1 MKRALT
7 MLIIGLLCFPTF
19 SIYVLGV
26 KAETGSWTTKA
37 PLPQSQALSG
47 TTVAAGKIYAIGG
60 QCKDISEPMWLDT
73 NYEYDPLYDSWVQRA
88 SMPTKRTTLTA
99 VSVDN
104 KIYAIGGAAS
114 ISGGAFSTNEEFDPL
129 SNSWTVKASMPTPRN
144 WITAAVVNN
153 KVYVI
158 GGTDNSGGVF
168 SMNEEYDPL
177 TDTWTAKSSI
187 PQGSMAYGIGVV
199 NDKIYVIGGW
209 THSGPIAMNQE
220 YDPQTNAWTMK
231 APMPTARD
239 GFAVAVVND
248 KIYAIGG
255 ATGNID
261 PWTNNVDVVE
271 EYDPA
276 TDTWRTVEAMPTSRS
291 LLSAAVVGDR
301 IYAIGGLQDTVYLD
315 TNEEFDIGTLRG
327 WELDFTEPTNHP
339 IVDFAVCNGSLY
351 AAADNRLYVRNGS
364 SWIAINTPTYVTSL
378 ESAPSPNRASPLA
391 EWNKTYGGTG
401 GEVARSIVLTTDGGY
416 AITGNTFSYGAGSSD
431 FWLVKTDS
439 VGNVQ
444 WNKTYG
450 GTGWDEAW
458 ALVQTTDGG
467 YAIVGY
473 TDSYGAGMN
482 DFWLVKTD
490 SNGNPQWNQTYGGM
504 YDEWARDLVQTGDG
518 GYALAGET
526 ESFGPNGNA
535 GDFWLVKTDS
545 AGNVQWNKTYGGIE
559 CDVASALIQTAD
571 DGYAVAGFTFSSGFG
586 SHDAWLVKTDSSG
599 NAEWSLACGGASGDF
614 ATSLVQTAEAKYV
627 MAGFTNS
634 YGAGGGDFYHVMIEL
649 YEDSKE
655 RLVVGGQCG
664 LYSNEGTTINLAFY
678 VSTYIKILGFFN
690 NTLYAG
696 TMLADPPRLYGCNGS
711 PEDPINWYED
721 TIFQSVLDF
730 SGPFGS
736 IDSFVVYN
744 GKMYVASGNTV
755 YCFDGTSWSVALTYE
770 YSYAFLDMQVYED
783 KLYLATR
790 DQAWRK
796 PLHQGGTGFS
806 GRVIEY
812 DGASW
817 TIVFDH
823 DYWVY
828 SLEVHDGKLYA
839 GTANKILTY
848 NGTAW
853 ETSFSAT
860 EGAYYAISMI
870 TYDGKI
876 YAGMGNGYIFVDPAS
891 TKTEQVAIAIPEY
904 SSKAILAIFGTILS
918 VTLTKRKRLR
928 RFC

>member
-47 TTVAAGKIYAIGG
+47 TTFAAGQIYAIGG

-416 AITGNTFSYGAGSSD
+416 AIAGNTFSYGAGSSD

-439 VGNVQ
+439 V
-444 WNKTYG
+444 
-450 GTGWDEAW
+450 
-458 ALVQTTDGG
+458 
-467 YAIVGY
+467 
-473 TDSYGAGMN
+473 
-482 DFWLVKTD
+482 
-490 SNGNPQWNQTYGGM
+490 
-504 YDEWARDLVQTGDG
+504 
-518 GYALAGET
+518 
-526 ESFGPNGNA
+526 
-535 GDFWLVKTDS
+535 
-545 AGNVQWNKTYGGIE
+545 GNVQWNKTYGGIE